1 MLLPLTFPLIL
12 LLNMT
17 SHFRLGIIG
26 KWTKEDFRSNRLE
39 QVILDTAVLAS
50 WLMRVGTQKENA
62 A

>member
-1 MLLPLTFPLIL
+1 M
-12 LLNMT
+12 
-17 SHFRLGIIG
+17 G

-50 WLMRVGTQKENA
+50 WRMRVGTRKENA